1 MLSRSKNANTP
12 DELLSDNSNIDE
24 VRAQRVWH
32 LVNVAWMTWFFFT
45 GYCWLRGY
53 SQAAFICFLETLAI
67 SVIIR
72 ANRSRSN
79 YRRIMNLSL
88 GACATGLL
96 FVSTSHPDLHLTMLF
111 YPVSILIASQLL
123 GVRAAFQWLVVS
135 LVSTVLFFLIT
146 YGLHD
151 LILLKLDEMTLVCG
165 VSVCVFFC
173 CQQGEEFYRERTR
186 GLIDLS
192 QRLRTKGKR
201 LHKLATTDSLTG
213 LLNRF
218 QFQRELQDKV
228 RRASASNQRMAMLLI
243 DMDGF
248 KEINDTLG
256 HPVGDQAL
264 VEIASRLRQEFQEEA
279 VVSRLGGDEFCLIFP
294 DVGSA
299 ERAEMFAQKACEV
312 LTARYVLDELDFP
325 MGTSVGFALCPDHTK
340 SATDLLAFADTA
352 MFYAKEKRLGYSSYE
367 PEMTKRLV
375 EYRSM
380 QEQLSFALE
389 RNEFFLV
396 YQPQVS
402 LESGKIIGVE
412 ALLRWRRDGEVIS
425 PDRFIPLLEKSREII
440 PVGRWIIREACRQ
453 LRAWSDAGLD
463 LEVSINVSS
472 IQFHDDDFHT
482 CIADPLEEFG
492 LDASKLD
499 FEITESLLIEDVSQA
514 IERLS
519 EIKQLGASISI
530 DDFGTGYSSLAYL
543 RHFPLDRLKI
553 DRAFVQDIPEADDGV
568 IAMSIVALS
577 KAIGLKVLAEGVE
590 TREQLD
596 FLKSIDCDEI
606 QGYFFSRPVEA
617 EKIASLFENQ
627 TALDAITPTAV
638 SN

>member
-1 MLSRSKNANTP
+1 
-12 DELLSDNSNIDE
+12 
-24 VRAQRVWH
+24 
-32 LVNVAWMTWFFFT
+32 
-45 GYCWLRGY
+45 
-53 SQAAFICFLETLAI
+53 
-67 SVIIR
+67 
-72 ANRSRSN
+72 
-79 YRRIMNLSL
+79 
-88 GACATGLL
+88 
-96 FVSTSHPDLHLTMLF
+96 
-111 YPVSILIASQLL
+111 
-123 GVRAAFQWLVVS
+123 
-135 LVSTVLFFLIT
+135 
-146 YGLHD
+146 
-151 LILLKLDEMTLVCG
+151 
-165 VSVCVFFC
+165 
-173 CQQGEEFYRERTR
+173 
-186 GLIDLS
+186 
-192 QRLRTKGKR
+192 
-201 LHKLATTDSLTG
+201 
-213 LLNRF
+213 
-218 QFQRELQDKV
+218 
-228 RRASASNQRMAMLLI
+228 
-243 DMDGF
+243 
-248 KEINDTLG
+248 
-256 HPVGDQAL
+256 
-264 VEIASRLRQEFQEEA
+264 
-279 VVSRLGGDEFCLIFP
+279 
-294 DVGSA
+294 
-299 ERAEMFAQKACEV
+299 
-312 LTARYVLDELDFP
+312 
-325 MGTSVGFALCPDHTK
+325 
-340 SATDLLAFADTA
+340 